1 MITLLYTLIILIAT
15 TAGALGG
22 LGGGVII
29 KPLFD
34 AIGVHDASTVGVY
47 STLAVFTMCI
57 VSIGKQLKNGFS
69 FDLKMV
75 RIIMRWFS
83 W

>member
-29 KPLFD
+29 KPL
-34 AIGVHDASTVGVY
+34 
-47 STLAVFTMCI
+47 LLI
-57 VSIGKQLKNGFS
+57 VALKQNGLK
-69 FDLKMV
+69 
-75 RIIMRWFS
+75 IT
-83 W
+83 

>member
-34 AIGVHDASTVGVY
+34 AIGVHDASTVEFIQPWQYLQCV
-47 STLAVFTMCI
+47 LFQ
-57 VSIGKQLKNGFS
+57 IGKQFK
-69 FDLKMV
+69 KWV
-75 RIIMRWFS
+75 
-83 W
+83 